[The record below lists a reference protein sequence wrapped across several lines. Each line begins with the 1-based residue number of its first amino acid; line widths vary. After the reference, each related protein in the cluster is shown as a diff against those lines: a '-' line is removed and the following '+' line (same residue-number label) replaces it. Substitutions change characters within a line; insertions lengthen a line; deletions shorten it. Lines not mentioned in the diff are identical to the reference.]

1 MTIWDRISESE
12 EFKDL
17 MAAKARFIVPATVFF
32 VVYYFALPVLVGYAP
47 QVMRKP
53 VFGVVNLAYLFA
65 LSQFFV
71 AWLLAWLYTRAASRF
86 DAMAKRILEKQ
97 AANKEIL

>member
-32 VVYYFALPVLVGYAP
+32 VVYYFALPVLVGYWP
-47 QVMRKP
+47 DLMRKP
-53 VFGVVNLAYLFA
+53 VIGVVNVAYLFA

-71 AWLLAWLYTRAASRF
+71 AWLVAWAYTRAASRF
-86 DAMAKRILEKQ
+86 DAMAKQIVEKETSKKGH
-97 AANKEIL
+97 A